1 MKYSILVDDASMV
14 VMIVSTISCQLSF
27 LPSKD
32 FNPLK
37 GETCEEMNEFQ
48 DRERERATTLGRL
61 MYVTCFNYKGSLII
75 IVQGF

>member
-1 MKYSILVDDASMV
+1 MIVLISARSVKMKYFILVDDASMV

-37 GETCEEMNEFQ
+37 SETCEEMNEFQ
-48 DRERERATTLGRL
+48 HKGRERATNLARTS
-61 MYVTCFNYKGSLII
+61 YVT
-75 IVQGF
+75 